1 MRYATKKNMH
11 QTCSRR
17 PMIGLS
23 TFKGSMSGGSVVLAI
38 TLMSVVV
45 ISGSVVA
52 LVFRTIQERQRR
64 AKG

>member
-1 MRYATKKNMH
+1 M
-11 QTCSRR
+11 
-17 PMIGLS
+17 
-23 TFKGSMSGGSVVLAI
+23 V
-38 TLMSVVV
+38 TLISVVV